1 MGGHLPIVWGGK
13 LSNEKIY
20 IIKYTAAINGR
31 QSANQHTTTNQKQ
44 AAAAEGSKEGICDE
58 RDAWG
63 TCDSIV
69 LVAIRCK
76 YNG

>member
-1 MGGHLPIVWGGK
+1 VGGHRPIVWGGE
-13 LSNEKIY
+13 LSDKKIY
-20 IIKYTAAINGR
+20 IIKYTAALNGR

-44 AAAAEGSKEGICDE
+44 AAAAEGSMEGICDE

>member
-1 MGGHLPIVWGGK
+1 MGGHRPIVWGGES
-13 LSNEKIY
+13 SNEKIY
-20 IIKYTAAINGR
+20 IIKYTAALNGCR
-31 QSANQHTTTNQKQ
+31 LMIISATTNQKL
-44 AAAAEGSKEGICDE
+44 AAAMEGRMEGICDE

-76 YNG
+76 